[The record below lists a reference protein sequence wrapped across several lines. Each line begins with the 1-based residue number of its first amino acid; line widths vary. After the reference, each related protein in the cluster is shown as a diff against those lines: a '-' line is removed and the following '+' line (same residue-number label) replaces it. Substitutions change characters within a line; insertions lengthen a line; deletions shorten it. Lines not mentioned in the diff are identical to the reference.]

1 MPLKRPKP
9 ERGRKLGGRQM
20 PVVKGKHYTYTRRFD
35 NKTFRSDGKTF
46 SKAKAKNVAEYRRSN
61 NPRVSYRVVRL
72 GKTNKYAIYSSAGY

>member
-1 MPLKRPKP
+1 VPLKRPKP

-61 NPRVSYRVVRL
+61 NPR
-72 GKTNKYAIYSSAGY
+72 